1 MGASMTS
8 GITKPTVAAPGS
20 TDSRS
25 APTGSRR
32 DWMRNQAFIVW
43 VLLVLCLPLSRL
55 ASESFPSVSLVVNVM
70 SLGLFLAVIAF
81 GQGLVVLTGG
91 IDLSV
96 ASSVALGAYLTGW
109 LWTAGIPAV
118 FAAIIAVVACTAV
131 GAVNGL
137 IINQLGFP
145 AFIVTLAVGTIL
157 ASVLLGVA
165 RGAPAQRSP
174 EGLAA
179 LFRQETTVV
188 GIPVAI
194 WLFLVVAALGL
205 FIQHKTTLGLRAYAL
220 GNSVAAARNARVDV
234 GRVTVSVYGI
244 AGAAYGL
251 AGVMLLGYSS
261 GADLNVGEPWLLPSI
276 AAVVVGGA
284 AIRGGSG
291 TYGGT
296 LAGALLLTLLGI
308 DISAT
313 GLAEGYK
320 QIVYGAVI
328 LIALLW
334 SRLAGRRN

>member
-1 MGASMTS
+1 MTS
-8 GITKPTVAAPGS
+8 GITEPTVDTPRS
-20 TDSRS
+20 SDSRS
-25 APTGSRR
+25 TPSGARR
-32 DWMRNQAFIVW
+32 EWLHNQALIVW
-43 VLLVLCLPLSRL
+43 VLLLLCLPLSRM
-55 ASESFPSVSLVVNVM
+55 ASASFPSVTLIVNVLI
-70 SLGLFLAVIAF
+70 LGLFLAVIAF

-96 ASSVALGAYLTGW
+96 ASSVALGAFLTGS
-109 LWTAGIPAV
+109 LWAAGLP
-118 FAAIIAVVACTAV
+118 AVVAVILAVLACTVV
-131 GAVNGL
+131 GAINGL
-137 IINQLGFP
+137 VISRFGFP

-157 ASVLLGVA
+157 ASVLLGVS
-165 RGAPAQRSP
+165 RGAPAQGSP

-179 LFRQETTVV
+179 LFRQQTTLI

-194 WLFLVVAALGL
+194 WLFLVMAGLGL
-205 FIQHKTTLGLRAYAL
+205 FVQHKSTLGLHAYAI
-220 GNSVAAARNARVDV
+220 GNSVPAARNARVNV
-234 GRVTVSVYGI
+234 ARVTVTVYGV

-291 TYGGT
+291 TYSGT

-328 LIALLW
+328 LIALLG
-334 SRLAGRRN
+334 SRLAGRRS

>member
-1 MGASMTS
+1 
-8 GITKPTVAAPGS
+8 
-20 TDSRS
+20 
-25 APTGSRR
+25 
-32 DWMRNQAFIVW
+32 
-43 VLLVLCLPLSRL
+43 
-55 ASESFPSVSLVVNVM
+55 VNVVV
-70 SLGLFLAVIAF
+70 LGLFLAVVAF

-96 ASSVALGAYLTGW
+96 ASAVALGAYLTGA
-109 LWTAGIPAV
+109 LWTAGLPVAV
-118 FAAIIAVVACTAV
+118 AVAAAVVACAGV

-137 IINQLGFP
+137 IISRFGFP

-157 ASVLLGVA
+157 GSILLGVA

-174 EGLAA
+174 EVLSA
-179 LFRQETTVV
+179 LFRQGTTVV
-188 GIPVAI
+188 GIPAAV
-194 WLFLVVAALGL
+194 WLFVAVAVVGV
-205 FIQHKTTLGLRAYAL
+205 FIQHGTTLGVRAYAL

-234 GRVTVSVYGI
+234 GRTTVSVYAV
-244 AGAAYGL
+244 AGASYGL

-296 LAGALLLTLLGI
+296 IAGALLLTLLGI

-313 GLAEGYK
+313 GLSEGYK

-328 LIALLW
+328 VIALLG
-334 SRLAGRRN
+334 SRLAGRKD

>member
-1 MGASMTS
+1 MTS
-8 GITKPTVAAPGS
+8 GITEPTVDAPGS
-20 TDSRS
+20 TDSQS

-32 DWMRNQAFIVW
+32 DWMRNQAFVVW

-328 LIALLW
+328 LIALLG

>member
-1 MGASMTS
+1 MTS
-8 GITKPTVAAPGS
+8 GISEPTVETPRRTGPQTAA
-20 TDSRS
+20 
-25 APTGSRR
+25 AGSRR
-32 DWMRNQAFIVW
+32 DWLRNQALIVW
-43 VLLVLCLPLSRL
+43 ILLLLCIPLSRL
-55 ASESFPSVSLVVNVM
+55 ASESFPSVSLVVNVLI
-70 SLGLFLAVIAF
+70 LGLFLAVIAF

-96 ASSVALGAYLTGW
+96 ASSVALGAYLTGS
-109 LWTAGIPAV
+109 LWAAGVPAV
-118 FAAIIAVVACTAV
+118 IAVVLAVGACTAV
-131 GAVNGL
+131 GAINGL
-137 IINQLGFP
+137 VISRLGFP
-145 AFIVTLAVGTIL
+145 PFIVTLAVGTIL

-179 LFRQETTVV
+179 LFRQETTAL

-194 WLFLVVAALGL
+194 WLFVVMAALGL
-205 FIQHKTTLGLRAYAL
+205 FVQHKTTLGLRTYAL

-234 GRVTVSVYGI
+234 ARVTVSVYGV

-291 TYGGT
+291 TYSGT
-296 LAGALLLTLLGI
+296 LAGVLLLTLLGI

-328 LIALLW
+328 LIALLG
-334 SRLAGRRN
+334 SRLAGRRS

>member
-1 MGASMTS
+1 MTS
-8 GITKPTVAAPGS
+8 GITEPTVDATRS

-25 APTGSRR
+25 APAGSRR
-32 DWMRNQAFIVW
+32 DWLRNQALIVW
-43 VLLVLCLPLSRL
+43 VLLLLCFPLSRF
-55 ASESFPSVSLVVNVM
+55 ASESFPSVSLVVNVLI
-70 SLGLFLAVIAF
+70 LGLFLAVIAF

-96 ASSVALGAYLTGW
+96 ASSVALGAYLTGS
-109 LWTAGIPAV
+109 LWAAGIPAV
-118 FAAIIAVVACTAV
+118 VAVILAVVACTAV
-131 GAVNGL
+131 GAINGL
-137 IINQLGFP
+137 VISRFGFP

-157 ASVLLGVA
+157 ASVLLGVS

-179 LFRQETTVV
+179 LFRQETTLIGV
-188 GIPVAI
+188 PVAM
-194 WLFLVVAALGL
+194 WLFLVMAGLGL
-205 FIQHKTTLGLRAYAL
+205 FVQHKTTLGLHAYAI

-234 GRVTVSVYGI
+234 ARATVTVYGV

-291 TYGGT
+291 TYSGT

-313 GLAEGYK
+313 NLAEGYK

-328 LIALLW
+328 LIALLG

>member
-1 MGASMTS
+1 
-8 GITKPTVAAPGS
+8 
-20 TDSRS
+20 
-25 APTGSRR
+25 
-32 DWMRNQAFIVW
+32 
-43 VLLVLCLPLSRL
+43 L
-55 ASESFPSVSLVVNVM
+55 ASESFPSVTLIVNVLI
-70 SLGLFLAVIAF
+70 LGLFLAVIAF

-96 ASSVALGAYLTGW
+96 ASSVALGAFLTGS
-109 LWTAGIPAV
+109 LWAAGIPAV
-118 FAAIIAVVACTAV
+118 LAVILAVVACTAV
-131 GAVNGL
+131 GAINGL
-137 IINQLGFP
+137 VISRFGFP

-157 ASVLLGVA
+157 ASVLLGVS

-174 EGLAA
+174 EGLSA
-179 LFRQETTVV
+179 LFRQETTPIGV
-188 GIPVAI
+188 PVAI
-194 WLFLVVAALGL
+194 WLFLVMAGLGL
-205 FIQHKTTLGLRAYAL
+205 FVQHKTTLGLHAYAI

-234 GRVTVSVYGI
+234 ARATVTVYGV

-291 TYGGT
+291 TYSGT

-328 LIALLW
+328 LIALLG
-334 SRLAGRRN
+334 SRLAGRRA

>member
-1 MGASMTS
+1 MTS
-8 GITKPTVAAPGS
+8 GITEPTVDAPGS
-20 TDSRS
+20 TDSQP

-328 LIALLW
+328 LIALLG